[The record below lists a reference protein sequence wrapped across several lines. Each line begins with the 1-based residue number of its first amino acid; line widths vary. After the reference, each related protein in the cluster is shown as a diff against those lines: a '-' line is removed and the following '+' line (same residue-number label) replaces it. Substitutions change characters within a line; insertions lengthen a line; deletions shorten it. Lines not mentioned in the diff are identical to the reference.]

1 MANNQANVISIIVQ
15 SELVMNIPI
24 NLPVIFNVGARAA
37 KVTLHMS
44 QPVVLTW
51 TSKFKWNGKDGLGQP
66 LTWNGSI
73 QNERPNMAIHVS
85 LGFAQL
91 KDTDLVTFTDGVVVG
106 LTGNAACPTPP
117 VTATVLGG
125 HLKTFQDALAKASK
139 GSVDDTTAKDNARA
153 VVVEDLRVDAA
164 YVEEKAGGVALTITS
179 TGYLTTTHE
188 HSPVATMPKAMIK
201 QIINSATTQLTVLVQ
216 PIPNAHSYEAQIQ
229 TGSGAWQTVA
239 TSSRARG
246 ILIQNLTPGTTYNV
260 RVRAIG
266 AGNSYGEWSDAVTHI
281 AT

>member
-1 MANNQANVISIIVQ
+1 MNQAFSGSLVIQ
-15 SELVMNIPI
+15 SEPLMLALIIIPKKWNI
-24 NLPVIFNVGARAA
+24 GARVACMN
-37 KVTLHMS
+37 LHMS
-44 QPVVLTW
+44 QPENLTW
-51 TSKFKWNGKDGLGQP
+51 SSKFKWNGKDGLDQP
-66 LTWNGSI
+66 LTWNGTI
-73 QNERPNMAIHVS
+73 QSERPNMAMHVS

-91 KDTDLVTFTDGVVVG
+91 NDSDLLPFAANVVTG
-106 LTGNAACPTPP
+106 LTGNTDFPTPP
-117 VTATVLGG
+117 ITATVLGADRQ
-125 HLKTFQDALAKASK
+125 TFEVALGKSKK
-139 GSVDDTTAKDNARA
+139 GSVADTAAKDAARA
-153 VVVEDLRVDAA
+153 VLVNDLRQDAI
-164 YVEEKAGGVALTITS
+164 YVEEKAGGVASKITS
-179 TGYLTTTHE
+179 TGYLTTTHD